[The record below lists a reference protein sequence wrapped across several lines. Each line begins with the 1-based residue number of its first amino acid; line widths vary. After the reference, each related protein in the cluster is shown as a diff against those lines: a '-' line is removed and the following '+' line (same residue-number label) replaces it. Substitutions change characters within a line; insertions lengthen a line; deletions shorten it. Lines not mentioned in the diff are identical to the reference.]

1 MFVFDSPALVQIT
14 NYYVFSFKR
23 IYLYG
28 SNRPNKAMLI
38 RNCLTRKSIES
49 KFAHARACTTT
60 IKRKQSKSTK

>member
-28 SNRPNKAMLI
+28 SKVL
-38 RNCLTRKSIES
+38 
-49 KFAHARACTTT
+49 RANLLMHEPA
-60 IKRKQSKSTK
+60 KQQ